1 MKINNYN
8 VTMKLLSPLIHI
20 GDEKSGTMSLLR
32 KQKFFV
38 NGEYIDI
45 PVYSGNAL
53 RGILRSLVMRDYVD
67 RLGLDTKGLTQNV
80 FYCLFNGGSLQ
91 GGSGVE
97 SLSLKEEIVKNCPP
111 LTLLGSAFGTQMTKG
126 KLKVGICK
134 PICVEL
140 NDFNVNKSD
149 TSIFSDM
156 RSEVFH
162 TRMDR
167 LKADMEVPTV
177 LEDKQTVQMKYEI
190 ETLSAGTT
198 LECRLVLENASD
210 LEVSCF
216 EHMMKLLEKDNFIG
230 CKSNA
235 GYGEIALN
243 MEYTD
248 AGAKYLEW
256 LETNKSNACAFIEQ
270 LETTLK

>member
-1 MKINNYN
+1 MQVNNYN
-8 VTMKLLSPLIHI
+8 VTMKLLSPLVHI

-38 NGEYIDI
+38 SGEYIDV

-111 LTLLGSAFGTQMTKG
+111 LTLLGSAFGTQITKG

-198 LECRLVLENASD
+198 LECRIVLENASA
-210 LEVSCF
+210 LEISCF
-216 EHMMKLLEKDNFIG
+216 EHMMKLLEQDNFIG

-243 MEYTD
+243 VEYIDGGT
-248 AGAKYLEW
+248 KYFEW
-256 LETNKSNACAFIEQ
+256 LETNKDGCVAFMEL
-270 LETTLK
+270 LEAHLK

>member
-1 MKINNYN
+1 MQVNNYN
-8 VTMKLLSPLIHI
+8 ITMKLLSPLIHI
-20 GDEKSGTMSLLR
+20 SDEKSGTMSLLR
-32 KQKFFV
+32 KQKFFID
-38 NGEYIDI
+38 GEYIDI

-53 RGILRSLVMRDYVD
+53 RGILRSLTMRDYID
-67 RLGLDTKGLTQNV
+67 RLGLDAKGLTQNV

-134 PICVEL
+134 PICSEL
-140 NDFNVNKSD
+140 NGYNTNKSE

-167 LKADMEVPTV
+167 LKADMDAPVV

-198 LECRLVLENASD
+198 LECRIILENANE
-210 LEVSCF
+210 LEISCF
-216 EHMMKLLEKDNFIG
+216 EHMMKLLEQNNFIG

-243 MEYTD
+243 VEYTD
-248 AGAKYLEW
+248 AGTKYLEW
-256 LETNKSNACAFIEQ
+256 LEINKDSCISFMNL
-270 LETTLK
+270 LEVHLK